1 MPSKTLPPEKWE
13 ISFSNGKLILS
24 AAVQIMEDGS
34 ELLSHKTFSL
44 VDDGS
49 DYPAGLDDLERASF
63 TVNEIDTISRSGEH
77 SKLHA
82 RNLLGETVKIA
93 DNLELLVDVDGVARA
108 VIIAA

>member
-1 MPSKTLPPEKWE
+1 MPSKILPPEKWE

-34 ELLSHKTFSL
+34 EFLSHKAFSL

-49 DYPAGLDDLERASF
+49 DYPAGLDDLESARF
-63 TVNEIDTISRSGEH
+63 TVNEIDSISGSGEH

-93 DNLELLVDVDGVARA
+93 DNLKLLIDIDGVARA
-108 VIIAA
+108 FIITA